1 MFNLLFKFIFSLI
14 NKVFSILLSPF
25 ITAITVLFPDLSNVA
40 SSITTFISYGV
51 TYISFAR
58 DLLLIPTGALSML
71 FSYYLIKYSVYLIN
85 ISIKFIVNVYNT
97 LKP

>member
-51 TYISFAR
+51 TYIAFSR